1 MSGLYGD
8 YCYEDYE
15 EWDTIPVDIPQ
26 YESPHNS
33 YPLLRSH
40 LRQKVSQMMR
50 RCARAH
56 IPYVYCGSTA
66 LRLLGVETPEDLSGP
81 GNAWDNAPPRATK
94 QPKDALHVVV
104 RTAGERKPLPG
115 IRMHVWKGLAADSIQ
130 QFANGVQCLRPA
142 AAWASVA
149 MDATMLQLIQIAE
162 SMERYGL
169 ATLADLRAFTGAHRF
184 HGKRRCLRALAIAR
198 TDSASVKETELR
210 VRLEL
215 RGLPAFAI
223 NYVVAGSAYD
233 SRAEHT
239 VDLAIAQYRVGLEY
253 QGNQHRS
260 DVRQY
265 RRDRDNL
272 GALAAL
278 GWSVFEVTQADLN
291 SEEAL
296 DRLAMRVACVIA
308 QQTGKEPQIARL
320 TYARIARA
328 A

>member
-142 AAWASVA
+142 AAGVGGDGRDDVA
-149 MDATMLQLIQIAE
+149 AHPDCRIHGAIW
-162 SMERYGL
+162 
-169 ATLADLRAFTGAHRF
+169 TG
-184 HGKRRCLRALAIAR
+184 
-198 TDSASVKETELR
+198 
-210 VRLEL
+210 
-215 RGLPAFAI
+215 
-223 NYVVAGSAYD
+223 
-233 SRAEHT
+233 HT
-239 VDLAIAQYRVGLEY
+239 R
-253 QGNQHRS
+253 
-260 DVRQY
+260 
-265 RRDRDNL
+265 
-272 GALAAL
+272 
-278 GWSVFEVTQADLN
+278 
-291 SEEAL
+291 
-296 DRLAMRVACVIA
+296 
-308 QQTGKEPQIARL
+308 
-320 TYARIARA
+320 
-328 A
+328 

>member
-1 MSGLYGD
+1 MD
-8 YCYEDYE
+8 EFYE
-15 EWDTIPVDIPQ
+15 EWDAIPVDIH
-26 YESPHNS
+26 ESRRNS
-33 YPLLRSH
+33 YPLLQSH
-40 LRQKVSQMMR
+40 LRQTASQMMR

-81 GNAWDNAPPRATK
+81 GNAWENAPPRATK
-94 QPKDALHVVV
+94 QPRDALHVVV
-104 RTAGERKPLPG
+104 RTAGERHELPG
-115 IRMHVWKGLAADSIQ
+115 VRMHVWKGLAADSIQ

-142 AAWASVA
+142 AAWVSVA

-169 ATLADLRAFTGAHRF
+169 ATLADLRAFAGAHRF

-198 TDSASVKETELR
+198 PGSASVKETELR

-215 RGLPAFAI
+215 RGLPAFEI
-223 NYVVAGSAYD
+223 NYAVPGSAYD
-233 SRAEHT
+233 SRTEHT
-239 VDLAIAQYRVGLEY
+239 VDLAIAKYRLGLEY
-253 QGNQHRS
+253 QGDQHRS
-260 DVRQY
+260 DYRQY
-265 RRDRDNL
+265 RRDREKL

-296 DRLAMRVACVIA
+296 DRLAMHVACVFA
-308 QQTGKEPQIARL
+308 QQTGKEPRIARM
-320 TYARIARA
+320 TYARIAGA